1 VGDKVL
7 LPRPGRLPTPKIIIQ
22 MFQDV
27 ELDVPVFA
35 CRNRHLRGGFVMS
48 RRPPSTC
55 LTADELKQIAA
66 IKFNEAASASPGPEQ
81 QKILR
86 SAQGYEN
93 LAEMKR
99 YLACKELQPPK

>member
-1 VGDKVL
+1 
-7 LPRPGRLPTPKIIIQ
+7 
-22 MFQDV
+22 MFRIC
-27 ELDVPVFA
+27 VPVVIAIFEEDSI
-35 CRNRHLRGGFVMS
+35 MS
-48 RRPPSTC
+48 RRRPSTY

-66 IKFNEAASASPGPEQ
+66 IKFNEAASAPPGPEQ

>member
-1 VGDKVL
+1 
-7 LPRPGRLPTPKIIIQ
+7 
-22 MFQDV
+22 MFQDG
-27 ELDVPVFA
+27 ELDVPYLRS
-35 CRNRHLRGGFVMS
+35 CRNRDLPRGFVMS
-48 RRPPSTC
+48 RRPPSTY

-66 IKFNEAASASPGPEQ
+66 IKFNEVASAPPGPEQ